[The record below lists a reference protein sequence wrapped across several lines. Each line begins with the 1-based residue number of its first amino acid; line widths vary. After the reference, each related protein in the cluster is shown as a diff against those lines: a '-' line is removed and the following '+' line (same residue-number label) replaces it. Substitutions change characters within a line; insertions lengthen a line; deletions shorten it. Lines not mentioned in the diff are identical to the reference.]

1 MTVAFAKTASLV
13 SLVFHVKI
21 WVWLK
26 EWHQQK
32 GQNLIWDYNVTIM
45 KEGVPGHEKGGQN
58 CISLTCEDIRVDF
71 LHANKREG
79 RIEDM
84 VNHFN
89 KFKEQ
94 NII

>member
-1 MTVAFAKTASLV
+1 
-13 SLVFHVKI
+13 
-21 WVWLK
+21 
-26 EWHQQK
+26 
-32 GQNLIWDYNVTIM
+32 M